1 MRPLGQSPFEQAL
14 LASGLVPAAQVGE
27 ARELLNGD
35 CNDHRLAAK
44 LVELGLLN
52 EWQVDQLSE
61 GRTKFSLGQYAI
73 IDTVAKGGMGHVFKG
88 EHQLLGRVEAIKVL
102 PRSKSRPE
110 AIASF
115 RQEIRAQAQLNHPN
129 LVRVS
134 YADRD
139 GDTYFLVTEFVPGV
153 DLRRLVRR
161 TGPLPTG
168 AAAWV
173 VLQAAQ
179 GLEYAHR
186 RGIVH
191 RDVKP
196 GNLLVTPEGEV
207 KLADLGLAWYLNR
220 EVPTDPGGR
229 KKVVGT
235 CDYLAPESITDPT
248 RIIPVSDLYSLGCTL
263 YYAVTGKVPY
273 PGGNAVEKMR
283 RCLREAPLPP
293 QSIQPDLPDN
303 VVAVIARLMDKN
315 PETRVP
321 SATAAID
328 LIRPL
333 VGDGSRAEVAA
344 GIRRYEVAKAERA
357 RSDRSGPHAGASLI
371 SETLTDSDS
380 HAYHGT
386 HDDASDPAIDAQ
398 QTSGAL
404 SSGSGAIPALEPAG
418 EEPGVP
424 SPEAPLPPYPVQPL
438 DVAVWVVTGVA
449 VLGVVA
455 IAVAGLA
462 SYLG

>member
-1 MRPLGQSPFEQAL
+1 MSKPLGQTPFEQAL
-14 LASGLVPAAQVGE
+14 LASGLVPPAQIAE
-27 ARELLNGD
+27 ARAELNGSVGD
-35 CNDHRLAAK
+35 QALAAK
-44 LVELGLLN
+44 LVELELLN
-52 EWQVDQLSE
+52 EWQVDQLRE
-61 GRTKFSLGQYAI
+61 GRTKFTLGQYAI

-102 PRSKSRPE
+102 PRSKSRPD

-161 TGPLPTG
+161 TGPLPPD

-179 GLEYAHR
+179 GLEFAHR

-196 GNLLVTPEGEV
+196 GNLLVTPDGDV
-207 KLADLGLAWYLNR
+207 KLADLGLAWYLNH

-235 CDYLAPESITDPT
+235 CDYLAPESISDPT

-283 RCLREAPLPP
+283 RCLREPPLPP
-293 QSIQPDLPDN
+293 QSIQHDLPDT
-303 VVAVIARLMDKN
+303 VVEVIALLMDKN

-321 SATAAID
+321 SASVAIE
-328 LIRPL
+328 LLRPL
-333 VGDGSRAEVAA
+333 LQEGSRERVCES
-344 GIRRYEVAKAERA
+344 IRAYDRVMSERG
-357 RSDRSGPHAGASLI
+357 RTDRSGAHAATNLI

-380 HAYHGT
+380 HAYSEPG
-386 HDDASDPAIDAQ
+386 DPASDMTPDAQ

-404 SSGSGAIPALEPAG
+404 STTGEVPIASETPTPIHPPLAAPPPA
-418 EEPGVP
+418 
-424 SPEAPLPPYPVQPL
+424 QPL
-438 DVAVWVVTGVA
+438 DVAVW
-449 VLGVVA
+449 
-455 IAVAGLA
+455 AVAGLA
-462 SYLG
+462 LLGTLGIAAAGLLKIFG